1 MAKNPNLPKAPD
13 HDIRWGMLQPACEVK
28 FRDWIINLIEEAI
41 KDPTKRVDIAYT
53 IYDEVLQLGYDYGT
67 DAAEEDRAWEEG

>member
-1 MAKNPNLPKAPD
+1 MADLPKAPA
-13 HDIRWGMLQPACEVK
+13 HDIRYGCLQVDCEVK

-67 DAAEEDRAWEEG
+67 DSAAEDRAWEEG

>member
-1 MAKNPNLPKAPD
+1 MADLPKAPA
-13 HDIRWGMLQPACEVK
+13 HEIRYGCLQPACEVK

-67 DAAEEDRAWEEG
+67 DSAAEDRAWEEG